1 MKIQKTVIVLV
12 FTILSLQSMFS
23 QEFNIPTN
31 VKLETAE
38 DYKTQES
45 NILECINWLENTP
58 VSQDSEKRIM
68 ANAFLMQWATGTPTV
83 TIGIQSFQLDLT
95 KKNADLLIIFMGGWI
110 KHAIENPDKKDNV
123 EASNLAGITSIIKVY
138 TANKGDGIKKDK
150 RIEKLIKMNEIE
162 LQQWVAEKL
171 K

>member
-1 MKIQKTVIVLV
+1 MKIQKTVIALV

-31 VKLETAE
+31 VKLETVD

-123 EASNLAGITSIIKVY
+123 EESNLAGITSIIKVY